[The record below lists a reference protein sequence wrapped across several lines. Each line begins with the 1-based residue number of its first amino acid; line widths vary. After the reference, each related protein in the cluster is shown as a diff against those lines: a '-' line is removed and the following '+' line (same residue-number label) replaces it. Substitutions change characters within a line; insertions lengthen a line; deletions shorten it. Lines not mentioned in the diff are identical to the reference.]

1 MGVIRSPF
9 WFKTFVYVFALGE
22 RKTIAGDYTLYMR
35 QNVFELAWRFSHGL
49 LDTKPVRITIP
60 EGLASFQIAAI
71 FQKDLPLFDSQKFFA
86 LVKSQNLEGYLFPD
100 TYFLLPNANEN
111 DVIAIMHDTFNE
123 KIQTLQTTIK
133 SFGKSESDVIKMASI
148 LEDEANN
155 EIDRKI
161 VAGILWKRIAIGMPL
176 QVDSSFK
183 YIDATTTK
191 NLSATDFQSTS
202 LYNSY
207 NHPGLP
213 PTPISNPGLGA
224 IEDTITPTLTPYLYF
239 ISDKKGNM
247 HYATTLAEQSANIAK
262 YLK

>member
-1 MGVIRSPF
+1 
-9 WFKTFVYVFALGE
+9 
-22 RKTIAGDYTLYMR
+22 MR
-35 QNVFELAWRFSHGL
+35 QNVVELAWRFSHGL

-148 LEDEANN
+148 LEEEANT
-155 EIDRKI
+155 EESRKI
-161 VAGILWKRIAIGMPL
+161 VAGILWKRISLGMPL

-183 YIDATTTK
+183 YINGK
-191 NLSATDFQSTS
+191 TS
-202 LYNSY
+202 QNISLADLKSDSPYNSY
-207 NHPGLP
+207 NHLGLP
-213 PTPISNPGLGA
+213 PTPISNPGLST
-224 IEDTITPTLTPYLYF
+224 IEDAVNPTQTNYLYF
-239 ISDKKGNM
+239 LSDSKGNM
-247 HYATTLAEQSANIAK
+247 HYATTLAGQDANKAK